1 MSKSLRYNERD
12 MNIFASTPDRRD
24 HVGSLK
30 KRGETNTALKDRWF
44 ILKGNFLFYFKS
56 QQVSLSFQLS
66 IKPD

>member
-1 MSKSLRYNERD
+1 

-56 QQVSLSFQLS
+56 QQVSLSF
-66 IKPD
+66 